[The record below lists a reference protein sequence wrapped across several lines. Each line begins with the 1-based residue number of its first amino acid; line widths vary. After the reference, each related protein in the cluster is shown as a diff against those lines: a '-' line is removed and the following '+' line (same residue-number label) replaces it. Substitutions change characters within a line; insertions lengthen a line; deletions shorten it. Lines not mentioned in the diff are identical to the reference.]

1 MHACICCF
9 SKEGAKVRSLSDG
22 ITKMV
27 YSVVLA
33 TKVRKHKDYLPY
45 LPDVLLIWA
54 PNDCNVISGSSLSFC
69 GSYRSWVRLPAE
81 PLKTLSHHIW
91 LYLPYRHVSQ
101 SDSSVG
107 KSVHVTWWW
116 TFLQKCH
123 KTALS
128 CHLLLWFE
136 WKKNRNKIKIAELSL
151 KWYSLFGLD

>member
-27 YSVVLA
+27 YSVILA

-91 LYLPYRHVSQ
+91 LYLPYRHVSHVEP
-101 SDSSVG
+101 SV
-107 KSVHVTWWW
+107 WQ
-116 TFLQKCH
+116 FC
-123 KTALS
+123 
-128 CHLLLWFE
+128 
-136 WKKNRNKIKIAELSL
+136 WKKCACNMMVNFFAEVSQNGSKLSL
-151 KWYSLFGLD
+151 APLIWVKKE